1 MDASNPGFGIYVHW
15 PFCQSKC
22 PYCDFNSHVRET
34 IDESAWADALVAETA
49 HMATLAPDRT
59 VASIFFGGGTPS
71 LMAPATVGAA
81 LDAIA
86 AHWRVAADV
95 EITLEA
101 NPGSVEAGRF
111 KGYRTAGVNRVSL
124 GVQALDDISLK
135 ALGRRHDAA
144 EARAAIA
151 LARATFDRMSFDL
164 IYARMGQTPA
174 AWRKELGE
182 ALEVGTD
189 HLSLYQLTIEPGTQ
203 FHTLARRGAL
213 DLPDEDSQAA
223 MYEATQSL
231 TGAAGLPAYEVSN
244 HARPGH
250 ESRHNITYWRS
261 GEWIGIGPGAH
272 GRLNESDGTSI
283 SRRQEKAP
291 ETWLNAVAR
300 DGHATAGTETI
311 TGSDRLTEV
320 LMMGLRLRDGLSHT
334 DLQRAAGSNWDEAVN
349 PATLAMLVE
358 SGLLV
363 RDATG
368 VRATEQGRQVLNGV
382 LDRLTD

>member
-1 MDASNPGFGIYVHW
+1 MDDRNPGFGIYVHW

-34 IDESAWADALVAETA
+34 INETAWADALVTETA
-49 HMATLAPDRT
+49 HMAALAPDRT
-59 VASIFFGGGTPS
+59 VTSIFFGGGTPS
-71 LMAPATVGAA
+71 LMAPATVAA
-81 LDAIA
+81 TLEAIA
-86 AHWRVAADV
+86 AHWRVAGDV

-111 KGYRTAGVNRVSL
+111 TGYRAAGVNRVSL
-124 GVQALDDISLK
+124 GVQALDDVSLK
-135 ALGRRHDAA
+135 ALDRRHDAA

-151 LARATFDRMSFDL
+151 LARKTFDRMSFDL
-164 IYARMGQTPA
+164 IYARMGQTPE
-174 AWRKELGE
+174 AWRAELGE
-182 ALEVGTD
+182 ALDVGTD

-223 MYEATQSL
+223 MYEATQSM

-291 ETWLNAVAR
+291 ETWLGAVAR
-300 DGHATAGTETI
+300 DGHATAVTETI

-320 LMMGLRLRDGLSHT
+320 LMMGLRLRDGLSHA
-334 DLQRAAGSNWDEAVN
+334 DMQRAAGSSWDEAVN

-363 RDATG
+363 RDAAG
-368 VRATEQGRQVLNGV
+368 VRATAQGRQVLNGV